1 MNRMDNDIGLA
12 ILQEL
17 RLTNMMLDEIYK
29 KNNGNGTLLRII
41 ATLLLE
47 VHDINLSDL
56 GFGVDEEDSENDN
69 SIDK

>member
-1 MNRMDNDIGLA
+1 MDNDIGLA

-41 ATLLLE
+41 ATLLLKVHE
-47 VHDINLSDL
+47 VSLSDL
-56 GFGVDEEDSENDN
+56 GFDINNENSENE
-69 SIDK
+69 

>member
-1 MNRMDNDIGLA
+1 MDNDIGLA

-29 KNNGNGTLLRII
+29 KNNGNGILLRII

-47 VHDINLSDL
+47 VHEINLSDL
-56 GFGVDEEDSENDN
+56 GFGVDEEDSENDD
-69 SIDK
+69 SVDE